1 MAKAIAII
9 GGGYAGLSAALQLTS
24 QGHRVTL
31 YERSSRPGGLVG
43 SFSVGGT
50 PLERFYHHF
59 FTSDRYLINLA
70 TEMGLGNKVTWFLPK
85 TASYYQ
91 GKIYS
96 FKTARDLLRF
106 SPLPLVERLRMGLLV
121 LDSAWRPSWEG
132 LDELTAKDWIIS
144 RVGTVAYRV
153 LWEPLLVSK
162 FGAEAETVSAAWLW
176 SKLKLRGSSRNQ
188 RGQETL
194 GYFRPGGFAQLT
206 EAVTQQIER
215 RGGRFVVNSEVS
227 ALTPSK
233 NDGWSVVVKGK
244 KPERYDAVIFTAAPP
259 ILSALLPATNPKYHL
274 QLENVGY
281 QANICAVMVM
291 KRPLSDVYWLNV
303 LDKTFPFVAVVEHT
317 NLLPKADY
325 GDKTVV
331 YLSRYLSPTEPLWQ
345 ASDDV
350 VKRTYLDALKKIFS
364 NFDEQMIEQFVV
376 SRARYTQPIT
386 PVHYR
391 QTMLGSTTPYPGLY
405 LASMSQVYPQ
415 DRGTNYAIKIGQEVA
430 AMIDRS

>member
-1 MAKAIAII
+1 MAKTIAII
-9 GGGYAGLSAALQLTS
+9 GGGYAGLSAALRLTG
-24 QGHRVTL
+24 QGHQVSL
-31 YERSSRPGGLVG
+31 YERGSRPGGLVG

-59 FTSDRYLINLA
+59 FTSDRYLIDLA
-70 TEMGLGNKVTWFLPK
+70 TEMGLGDKITWFLPK

-96 FKTARDLLRF
+96 FKTARDLLQF

-121 LDSAWRPSWEG
+121 LDSAWRPSWES

-144 RVGTVAYRV
+144 RVGPTAYRV

-162 FGAEAETVSAAWLW
+162 FGSQAETVSAAWLW
-176 SKLKLRGSSRNQ
+176 SKFKLRGSSRNQ

-194 GYFRPGGFAQLT
+194 GYFQPGGFAQLT
-206 EAVTQQIER
+206 EAVTNKIEGQ
-215 RGGRFVVNSEVS
+215 GGRFVLDSEVEVI
-227 ALTPSK
+227 TPLK
-233 NDGWSVVVKGK
+233 DGAWSVAVKAK
-244 KPERYDAVIFTAAPP
+244 KPERYDDVIFTAAPP
-259 ILSALLPATNPKYHL
+259 ILSSLLPTANPKYRL

-291 KRPLSDVYWLNV
+291 SEPLSDVYWLNV
-303 LDKTFPFVAVVEHT
+303 LDKTFPFVAVIEHT
-317 NLLPKADY
+317 NLLPNEDY
-325 GDKTVV
+325 GGKTVV

-345 ASDDV
+345 ATDEV
-350 VKRTYLDALKKIFS
+350 VRRTYLDALKKIFPD
-364 NFDEQMIEQFVV
+364 FDEQVIEQFIV

-391 QTMLGSTTPYPGLY
+391 QTKLTPITPYPGLY

-430 AMIDRS
+430 AMVDQS